1 MDLGL
6 ERLQAALAELAH
18 PERRFAA
25 VQVAGTNGKGSIC
38 TLVHQALLAAGIQA
52 GLYTSPHLVS
62 WTERIRPGANPIAAA
77 DLRRQLE
84 VVRPIAR
91 ELQLTPFELVTAAAF
106 LAVAEAGLP
115 LVVLEVGLG
124 GRLDATTCHPD
135 RPVIGMASI
144 GLDHREFLGP
154 DLSSI
159 AAEKAGVLLPGCTA
173 VSGPQDPEVRAV
185 LEARA
190 AVVGAEL
197 RWVEPLV
204 QNDAGDLWLATG
216 TSGLGSWSPCGL
228 PGMVQAGNAAVAQG
242 VLHALAERDWP
253 IDAAAIRRGFAA
265 ARWPG
270 RLQQLNWH
278 GIPLLIDGAHNP
290 PAAAALRGELDAF
303 PERHGLRPGPR
314 CWVIGMLANKEGP
327 EIVEALLAPGD
338 RAWIVPVPGHASWSR
353 GRLVQQRPQLASAL
367 QTAPDLAQATALA
380 WQGHGCRLVVAGS
393 LYLLGVVLAG

>member
-1 MDLGL
+1 
-6 ERLQAALAELAH
+6 
-18 PERRFAA
+18 
-25 VQVAGTNGKGSIC
+25 
-38 TLVHQALLAAGIQA
+38 
-52 GLYTSPHLVS
+52 
-62 WTERIRPGANPIAAA
+62 
-77 DLRRQLE
+77 
-84 VVRPIAR
+84 
-91 ELQLTPFELVTAAAF
+91 
-106 LAVAEAGLP
+106 
-115 LVVLEVGLG
+115 
-124 GRLDATTCHPD
+124 
-135 RPVIGMASI
+135 
-144 GLDHREFLGP
+144 
-154 DLSSI
+154 
-159 AAEKAGVLLPGCTA
+159 
-173 VSGPQDPEVRAV
+173 
-185 LEARA
+185 
-190 AVVGAEL
+190 VGADL
-197 RWVEPLV
+197 RWVEPLA
-204 QNDAGDLWLATG
+204 QNGSGDLWLATG
-216 TSGLGSWSPCGL
+216 ASGLGSWSPCGL
-228 PGMVQAGNAAVAQG
+228 PGMVQAVNAAVAQG
-242 VLHALAERDWP
+242 VLQALAERDWP